1 MKNNFLKQGQDLVNR
16 SGDLLNKIIA
26 FLIGIF
32 LSAIFF
38 LFMLKMLN
46 GMGILLALAINFALY
61 FWLKKKYSKFK
72 LLKSF
77 NIGLFI
83 FTIVTAV
90 LAVIL
95 YFIVPSLIQNLVN

>member
-1 MKNNFLKQGQDLVNR
+1 MKHNFLKEGQDLVNR
-16 SGDLLNKIIA
+16 SGDLLNKIIV

-38 LFMLKMLN
+38 LFMLKLLN

-61 FWLKKKYSKFK
+61 FWLKRKYQKLK

-77 NIGLFI
+77 NMGLFT
-83 FTIVTAV
+83 FSTVTAV
-90 LAVIL
+90 LAIII
-95 YFIVPSLIQNLVN
+95 YFAFFSLFQNLVS